1 MSALIVLVLSGTAC
15 CLISLHRQA
24 WPVVPRRNS
33 VRSRASAR
41 RSGPHEEA
49 LPRLIRQLA
58 SLLAAGRTGPLLWR
72 ALALVLTVEQ
82 NRSREQARTPSP
94 ESIQLAPRRH
104 GPLPAWERV
113 QMDVT
118 LQLVLTVERA
128 SALGLP
134 TAPAVRSACSNF
146 AGVGRGGFGRSAR
159 RGGLTSEQ
167 VRVWLD
173 IAACFDVCEASGAP
187 VAAVLERLATMLE
200 ADHDA
205 AALRETALA
214 GPRAT
219 VKLLTWLP
227 FLGLGLGMLMGVD
240 PMAALLGSPLGWA
253 VVAAGTGFAVA
264 GRAWSASMI
273 ANAARPIEGS
283 DGRRKSGN
291 GSRWH
296 VSLARRD

>member
-15 CLISLHRQA
+15 CLINLHRPP
-24 WPVVPRRNS
+24 WPLAPRRTS
-33 VRSRASAR
+33 ARSKVNGR
-41 RSGPHEEA
+41 RSGPQAEA

-72 ALALVLTVEQ
+72 ALALVLAVEQ
-82 NRSREQARTPSP
+82 DRAREQDPASSL
-94 ESIQLAPRRH
+94 EVLQVAPRRH
-104 GPLPAWERV
+104 GPLPAGERL

-118 LQLVLTVERA
+118 LQLVLIVERA
-128 SALGLP
+128 SAMGLP
-134 TAPAVRSACSNF
+134 TAPAVRNACSNF
-146 AGVGRGGFGRSAR
+146 GGVGSGVFGRTAHR
-159 RGGLTSEQ
+159 RGLTSEQ

-187 VAAVLERLATMLE
+187 VAAVLERLATTLE

-227 FLGLGLGMLMGVD
+227 FLGLSLGMMMGVD

-264 GRAWSASMI
+264 GRAWSARMI
-273 ANAARPIEGS
+273 ASAARPIEGS
-283 DGRRKSGN
+283 DGRRIAGN

-296 VSLARRD
+296 VALSRRD